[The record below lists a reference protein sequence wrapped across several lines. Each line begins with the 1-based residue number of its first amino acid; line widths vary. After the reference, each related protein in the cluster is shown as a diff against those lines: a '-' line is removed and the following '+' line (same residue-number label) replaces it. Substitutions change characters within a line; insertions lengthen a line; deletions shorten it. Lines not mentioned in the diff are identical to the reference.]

1 MTRLESYLAEAE
13 RFRTLEAEWSGF
25 GLAKRD
31 CDRLCQQELGYG
43 RAAAA
48 QRLRVADLLNRFR
61 ITPADV
67 GDVDP
72 SKLRLLS
79 QRNGLPSTRAAV
91 IKRIHE
97 LCASTMTSAAE
108 QVRDHD
114 DVRPRS
120 LVTAV
125 VRRSAGHVEVAVA
138 TERKKGQLLVIP
150 ALRWQTED
158 QLVAYL
164 CGVAVQH
171 GSIHLLDEKASE
183 RHLAGLMA
191 RLEPMRRAL
200 VVNPRVAAASMTPRQ
215 RWVRYDAGEV
225 DELARRAVSHLND
238 ALESDPV
245 DPRPSALRAVDVA

>member
-1 MTRLESYLAEAE
+1 MTRLERYLEEAE

-25 GLAKRD
+25 GFAKRD
-31 CDRLCQQELGYG
+31 CDRLCQEELGYG

-48 QRLRVADLLNRFR
+48 QRLRVADLLKRHR
-61 ITPADV
+61 ITPADI

-79 QRNGLPSTRAAV
+79 QKNGLPSTRAAL

-125 VRRSAGHVEVAVA
+125 VGRSASHAKVAVA
-138 TERKKGQLLVIP
+138 TERKKGQLLVAP

-171 GSIHLLDEKASE
+171 GTMHLLDETPSE
-183 RHLAGLMA
+183 QHLAGLMT
-191 RLEPMRRAL
+191 RLEPMRRSL
-200 VVNPRVAAASMTPRQ
+200 LVNPRVAAATMTPQR
-215 RWVRYDAGEV
+215 RWVRYDAADV

-238 ALESDPV
+238 ALESDSVEP
-245 DPRPSALRAVDVA
+245 PLSALSAVDLA